1 VDIPI
6 CWADGAGGGGAIR
19 RRHVALDVVA
29 VQRTQFHGNK
39 VGAQARAEYHVEGS
53 ERWAQNLSEMCEVR
67 PEDAARSRVGEE
79 LCGNEAEICC

>member
-1 VDIPI
+1 
-6 CWADGAGGGGAIR
+6 
-19 RRHVALDVVA
+19 
-29 VQRTQFHGNK
+29 
-39 VGAQARAEYHVEGS
+39 VEGS